1 MSVRGGNR
9 SGSGRKTISIDLGE
23 LEKLCALQCTHAELA
38 AWFNVSTRTIEARR
52 KQPQFF
58 EAMERGKAKGRISV
72 RRAQMRLLES
82 GNATMGIWLGKQLLG
97 QKDVV
102 TNEHTGSAGGPIQ
115 VAMKPD
121 LSQLSDEELQKLRE
135 IAVKAHPGR
144 RDRSGAG

>member
-1 MSVRGGNR
+1 MSMRGGNR
-9 SGSGRKTISIDLGE
+9 SGSGRKKVSIDLGE

-72 RRAQMRLLES
+72 RRAQMRLLEA

-97 QKDVV
+97 QKDIV

-115 VAMKPD
+115 LAVKPD
-121 LSQLSDEELQKLRE
+121 LSQLSDEELRQLRE
-135 IAVKAHPGR
+135 IAVKALPGR
-144 RDRSGAG
+144 RHRPGAG